1 MYRHCLCPAEDSVRQ
16 QLWFG
21 DRINACANGWNCK
34 HLKNTIKL
42 GTCHPPNEHGTASSK
57 YCHFSRSVSMLVRR
71 GKTRHLVN
79 TIVSENARKLS

>member
-1 MYRHCLCPAEDSVRQ
+1 
-16 QLWFG
+16 
-21 DRINACANGWNCK
+21 
-34 HLKNTIKL
+34 LKNTIKL

-79 TIVSENARKLS
+79 TIVSQNARKLS